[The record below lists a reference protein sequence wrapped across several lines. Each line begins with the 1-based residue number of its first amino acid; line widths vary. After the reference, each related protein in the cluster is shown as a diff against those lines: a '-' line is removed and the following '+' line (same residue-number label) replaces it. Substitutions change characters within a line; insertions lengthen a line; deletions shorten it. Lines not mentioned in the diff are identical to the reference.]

1 MIVMERFTRR
11 AKIQDV
17 DAIVEIIKDAK
28 ALLKAAGSPQWQS
41 GYPNRETILDDIKN
55 NNGYVFVVGNQVAAY
70 AAVVVGS
77 DPNYAK
83 IDGAWQNNDD
93 PYATVH
99 RICISSDFQGQGLA
113 GIFYSNI
120 LSLLYAR
127 GVRNFRVD
135 TYKLNKPMQK
145 LTKNNGYGYRGI
157 IQVEDPIDPDRLA
170 YELNLE

>member
-1 MIVMERFTRR
+1 MRAMEKFTRR
-11 AKIQDV
+11 AEIQDV
-17 DAIVEIIKDAK
+17 DAIVEILKEAK
-28 ALLKAAGSPQWQS
+28 AFLKAAGSPQWQS
-41 GYPNRETILDDIKN
+41 GYPNRKTILDDIQN
-55 NNGYVFVVGNQVAAY
+55 NNGYVFVVGGQVAAY
-70 AAVVVGS
+70 AAVIVGP

-99 RICISSDFQGQGLA
+99 RICISSAYQGQGLA

-127 GVRNFRVD
+127 GIRNFRVD
-135 TYKLNKPMQK
+135 TYKLNRPMQK
-145 LTKNNGYGYRGI
+145 LAKKNGYVYRGI

>member
-135 TYKLNKPMQK
+135 TYKLNKPRQK
-145 LTKNNGYGYRGI
+145 LPQNNGYGYRGI